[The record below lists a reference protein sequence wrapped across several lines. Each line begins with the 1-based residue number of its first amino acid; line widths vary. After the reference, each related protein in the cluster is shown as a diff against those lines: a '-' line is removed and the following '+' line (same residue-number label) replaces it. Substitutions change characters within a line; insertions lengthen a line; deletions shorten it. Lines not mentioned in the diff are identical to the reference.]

1 MRYAPL
7 YIHSFPVCPPKRNLE
22 AMALNKQYRRYEDIT
37 NVPDRLRW
45 CRLSRGMTQREA
57 AERLGMSLHAYKNIE
72 AGITKK
78 IPEETVERLARF
90 YDLPAGDLTDE
101 FMQFQQDGQARR
113 IRTYRK
119 SLGLGKKPFARK
131 LGIPIRSLQ
140 EWENERK
147 AVSYKCW
154 ERYFKGR
161 A

>member
-22 AMALNKQYRRYEDIT
+22 AMALNKQYRRYEEIP

-45 CRLSRGMTQREA
+45 CRLSRGMTQKEA
-57 AERLGMSLHAYKNIE
+57 ADKMGVSLHTYKNIE
-72 AGITKK
+72 LGITKQISK
-78 IPEETVERLARF
+78 ETVERLARF

-101 FMQFQQDGQARR
+101 FMQFLQDGQAHR
-113 IRTYRK
+113 IRTYRRT
-119 SLGLGKKPFARK
+119 LGLGKKPFARK